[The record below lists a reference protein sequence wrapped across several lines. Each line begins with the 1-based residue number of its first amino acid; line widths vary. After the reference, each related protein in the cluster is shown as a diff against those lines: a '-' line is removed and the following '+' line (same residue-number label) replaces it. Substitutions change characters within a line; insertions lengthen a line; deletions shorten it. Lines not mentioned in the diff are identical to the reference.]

1 MLSATPDI
9 YALQMASDKKIYVC
23 RSFSPFLGVINDPSV
38 PGTGC
43 NYIDNGVDLDPNFM
57 GNTSALGLPGFVQSN
72 FRSEIVCSPSAVG
85 TLNAENATAVFPTLS
100 KIILSFSCLNK
111 IIPPKF

>member
-57 GNTSALGLPGFVQSN
+57 GNTSASVCRDLFNLISDQKLFVLPV
-72 FRSEIVCSPSAVG
+72 
-85 TLNAENATAVFPTLS
+85 LS
-100 KIILSFSCLNK
+100 HIKC
-111 IIPPKF
+111 